1 RRIRYLSPMSWPAG
15 APAGAAQSAASG
27 GPMLPRLYC
36 PERSKQQARRLPD
49 ASMSQPDA
57 MRFTRVS
64 AFLPD
69 VIHWIQ
75 SRRARGVMSSQVA
88 FAAGFAASALRRSG
102 GTVGSGSTATGATP
116 SATVSPAFAPA
127 ASSSVLGTFSQWLP
141 APSGSSVAWKGAS
154 PKVPATVTW
163 LRVGSFALAAAGS
176 TRKAQVA
183 FFGCAGRWRSALNR
197 MAPSRID
204 DPGTLAPRHDADQ
217 VDAGAA
223 SSTTP
228 APAAV
233 RRAASAPLRS
243 L

>member
-1 RRIRYLSPMSWPAG
+1 
-15 APAGAAQSAASG
+15 
-27 GPMLPRLYC
+27 

-75 SRRARGVMSSQVA
+75 SRRARGVMSSHVA
-88 FAAGFAASALRRSG
+88 FL
-102 GTVGSGSTATGATP
+102 
-116 SATVSPAFAPA
+116 
-127 ASSSVLGTFSQWLP
+127 
-141 APSGSSVAWKGAS
+141 
-154 PKVPATVTW
+154 
-163 LRVGSFALAAAGS
+163 
-176 TRKAQVA
+176 
-183 FFGCAGRWRSALNR
+183 GCAGRWRSALNR

-204 DPGTLAPRHDADQ
+204 DPGTLAPRHGADQ